1 MRSACGS
8 HPRSGYGSRPMSGR
22 CFRRRS
28 RDPDRSRM
36 RPWRRYGR
44 HFHRRRGRGRRDDGD
59 ASVHRSATRMHR
71 SRMSTLRAMRDRT
84 WSSLEPVGSSRSL
97 GCRAWGWCRSWGS
110 VRGVDERAG
119 RGRGVGAALSSP
131 AAPTGSRSAD
141 GGPSWVL
148 VPAMPPVPEPFLL
161 RPRPPRLRRR
171 RGAPV
176 PVEVPAPSD
185 DGAAVASPSAEE
197 DPVVRGASSE
207 RRRSA
212 LVVAAS
218 SAATGLS
225 WFIR

>member
-1 MRSACGS
+1 VPVAPVRAPLPPP
-8 HPRSGYGSRPMSGR
+8 PRPRPP
-22 CFRRRS
+22 RRR
-28 RDPDRSRM
+28 
-36 RPWRRYGR
+36 RRFGAPV
-44 HFHRRRGRGRRDDGD
+44 GD
-59 ASVHRSATRMHR
+59 ADAPVTDVDASGDTGSDVVVA
-71 SRMSTLRAMRDRT
+71 RDRGVE
-84 WSSLEPVGSSRSL
+84 SLVPVSGL
-97 GCRAWGWCRSWGS
+97 GVVSVLAV

-119 RGRGVGAALSSP
+119 RGRGVVGTALTSP
-131 AAPTGSRSAD
+131 TAPTGSRSAD

-148 VPAMPPVPEPFLL
+148 APAMPPVPEPFLL

-185 DGAAVASPSAEE
+185 DGAAVASPSPEE

-218 SAATGLS
+218 SAAMGLS
-225 WFIR
+225 WLIR